1 MLPSGLP
8 MNTLPF
14 MQICQESETMTH
26 RYHYLELNPEK
37 PANPSPLAIFAGAGV
52 AMLTLWAI
60 TVFLFSL

>member
-1 MLPSGLP
+1 
-8 MNTLPF
+8 
-14 MQICQESETMTH
+14 MTH